1 MNLYS
6 FLSNHFN
13 NGIVFEMLN
22 GSTWT
27 YADLERESAKVANC
41 VSNLGLPKGSVIA
54 TQSHKSVYNIFM
66 YLGVIRA
73 GMVYFPLDPAFT
85 KTEVEF
91 FLNDSGAVL
100 LPDIWNDMPTVFNTV
115 NVPDT
120 HPAVMLY
127 TSGTSG
133 KSKGAILSHGS
144 MRDNVLAFD
153 QVLDWQPHDR
163 MLHCLPVFHA
173 HGLLIATHAMLYRGS
188 SCIWLDRFSVTD
200 CIQALSKVTIMMAVP
215 TIYHRLLNSITP
227 EVAKHMKAFISASA
241 PLSSFTAEQFYLQSG
256 KEIVEQYGTTESL
269 RITSNPINNVKRGTV
284 GKPIPGMNVRIN
296 DRDEIEIKG
305 VSLFLGYHKLPSPF
319 TDDGWFNTGD
329 QGVFDEDGFLTIFGR
344 TKDIII
350 HKGLKVVPIE
360 VELVLEHC
368 TGVKEVAVIGLPD
381 SDAGETVCA
390 VIIAD
395 DTFNISN
402 VKERIKELATFKQPT
417 TVIVFDTL
425 PKTPLGKIQ
434 KNKIRNAIAD
444 NTTQRTVYRL

>member
-6 FLSNHFN
+6 FLSKHFN
-13 NGIVFEMLN
+13 SGIVFETLN
-22 GSTWT
+22 GKTWT
-27 YADLERESAKVANC
+27 YSDIEQESARVANC
-41 VSNLGLPKGSVIA
+41 IVNLGLPLGTVIA
-54 TQSHKSVYNIFM
+54 TQSQKSVDNIFM

-73 GMVYFPLDPAFT
+73 GMVYFPLDPNFT

-91 FLNDSGAVL
+91 FLDDSNAVMLPND
-100 LPDIWNDMPTVFNTV
+100 WRDMSNEFNTIDV
-115 NVPDT
+115 ADT

-144 MRDNVLAFD
+144 MRANVLAFD

-188 SCIWLDRFSVTD
+188 SCIWLDKFSVTD
-200 CIQALSKVTIMMAVP
+200 FIQALPKITIVMAVP

-227 EVAKHMKAFISASA
+227 ELAKHVKAFISASA

-269 RITSNPINNVKRGTV
+269 RITSNPINRVKRGTV
-284 GKPIPGMNVRIN
+284 GKPIPGMSVRIN
-296 DRDEIEIKG
+296 NKDEIEIKAD
-305 VSLFLGYHKLPSPF
+305 SLFLGYYKLPSPF
-319 TDDGWFNTGD
+319 TEDGWFNTGD
-329 QGVFDEDGFLTIFGR
+329 QGVFDEEGFLTIFGR

-368 TGVKEVAVIGLPD
+368 IGVKEVAVIGLPD
-381 SDAGETVCA
+381 SDAGESVCA

-402 VKERIKELATFKQPT
+402 VKERITELATFKQPT
-417 TVIVFDTL
+417 TVMVFDTL

-434 KNKIRNAIAD
+434 KNKIRAAIAD
-444 NTTQRTVYRL
+444 NTTHRTVYIL

>member
-13 NGIVFEMLN
+13 NGTVFETLD
-22 GSTWT
+22 GSKWT
-27 YADLERESAKVANC
+27 YPDLERESAKVANC
-41 VSNLGLPKGSVIA
+41 VSNLGLPKGTVIA
-54 TQSHKSVYNIFM
+54 TQTTKSVNNMFM

-73 GMVYFPLDPAFT
+73 GMIYFPLDPSYT

-91 FLNDSGAVL
+91 FLHDSDAVM
-100 LPDIWNDMPTVFNTV
+100 LPNAWHDMPTVFHTV
-115 NVPDT
+115 DVSDT

-133 KSKGAILSHGS
+133 ASKGAILSHGS
-144 MRDNVLAFD
+144 MKDNVLAFD
-153 QVLDWQPHDR
+153 QVLDWQPQDR
-163 MLHCLPVFHA
+163 LLHCLPVFHA

-188 SCIWLDRFSVTD
+188 SCIWLDKFSVTD

-215 TIYHRLLNSITP
+215 TIYHRLLNAITP
-227 EVAKHMKAFISASA
+227 KVAKHMKAFISASA

-296 DRDEIEIKG
+296 DKDEIEIKG
-305 VSLFLGYHKLPSPF
+305 ASLFLGYHKLPSPF

-350 HKGLKVVPIE
+350 HKGLKVVPAE

-368 TGVKEVAVIGLPD
+368 AGVKEVAVIGLPD
-381 SDAGETVCA
+381 NDAGESVCA

-395 DTFNISN
+395 DHFDISN
-402 VKERIKELATFKQPT
+402 IKESIKELAIFKKPT
-417 TVIVFDTL
+417 TVMVFDTL
-425 PKTPLGKIQ
+425 PRTQLGKIQ
-434 KNKIRNAIAD
+434 KNKIRDAIAD
-444 NTTQRTVYRL
+444 NTAHGTVYRL